1 MLTRSRRRTFIAC
14 LLVSGALSFEVLAQV
29 ALSDTALL
37 ESPIRTE
44 RDRQADARRKPLELL
59 KLAQVTP
66 GMTVLDIA
74 SGGGYTAQIFALAVG
89 SKGKV
94 WAQIAKPSPALETRL
109 AEHPQANLQV
119 LARPLED
126 LFSAELPR
134 VDRATLIFSYH
145 DIVNTPTER
154 SKMNTAIFNALKPG
168 GFLIVMDHA
177 ATAGTGV
184 SQTSTLHRID
194 QQVVIAELTSVGFK
208 LDGQSEAWKNPADA
222 HEQHSSKMEIPTDRF
237 ALRFVRPKE

>member
-1 MLTRSRRRTFIAC
+1 MFSQSRRCLLVAC
-14 LLVSGALSFEVLAQV
+14 VLVSGALSFEISAQV
-29 ALSDTALL
+29 SPSDAALL
-37 ESPIRTE
+37 ASPIRTE
-44 RDRQADARRKPLELL
+44 RDRQADARRQPLDLL
-59 KLAQVTP
+59 KFAQVAP

-89 SKGKV
+89 SNGKV

-145 DIVNTPTER
+145 DIVNTPAER

-194 QQVVIAELTSVGFK
+194 QQVVIAELTAVGFK
-208 LDGQSEAWKNPADA
+208 LDGQSEAWKNSADT

-237 ALRFVRPKE
+237 ALRFVRPN

>member
-1 MLTRSRRRTFIAC
+1 MFAQSRRRSLVAC
-14 LLVSGALSFEVLAQV
+14 LLVACTLSFELCAQV

-59 KLAQVTP
+59 KLAQIAP

-74 SGGGYTAQIFALAVG
+74 SGGGYTAQVFALAVG
-89 SKGKV
+89 VNGKV
-94 WAQIAKPSPALETRL
+94 WAQIARPSPALETRL
-109 AEHPQANLQV
+109 AAQPQANLQV

-126 LFSAELPR
+126 LFAADLPR
-134 VDRATLIFSYH
+134 VDRVTLILSYH

-154 SKMNTAIFNALKPG
+154 SIMNKAIFNALKPG

-177 ATAGTGV
+177 GKAGSGI
-184 SQTSTLHRID
+184 SETSTLHRID
-194 QQVVIAELTSVGFK
+194 QEVVVAELTAVGFK
-208 LDGQSEAWKNPADA
+208 LDGQSEAWANPSDTR
-222 HEQHSSKMEIPTDRF
+222 EQHSSKMDAPSDRF
-237 ALRFVRPKE
+237 ALRFIRPN

>member
-1 MLTRSRRRTFIAC
+1 MFTQSRRRSLVAY
-14 LLVSGALSFEVLAQV
+14 LLVFYSLSFETCAQV
-29 ALSDTALL
+29 ALSDAALL
-37 ESPIRTE
+37 DSPIRTD
-44 RDRQADARRKPLELL
+44 RDRQADARRKPLDLL
-59 KLAQVTP
+59 KLAQVAP

-89 SKGKV
+89 ANGNV
-94 WAQIAKPSPALETRL
+94 WAQIARPSPALDARL

-154 SKMNTAIFNALKPG
+154 SKMNKAIFNALKPG

-177 ATAGTGV
+177 AAAGTGV

-194 QQVVIAELTSVGFK
+194 QQVVIAELTAVGFK
-208 LDGQSEAWKNPADA
+208 LDGQSEAWKNSADT
-222 HEQHSSKMEIPTDRF
+222 HEQHSSKMETPTDRF
-237 ALRFVRPKE
+237 ALRFVRPN

>member
-1 MLTRSRRRTFIAC
+1 MFTQSRRRVLFAC
-14 LLVSGALSFEVLAQV
+14 LLVSCTLSFEIGAQV
-29 ALSDTALL
+29 APSDATLL

-44 RDRQADARRKPLELL
+44 RDRQADARRKPLDLL
-59 KLAQVTP
+59 KLAQVAP
-66 GMTVLDIA
+66 GMTVLDVA

-89 SKGKV
+89 ANGKV
-94 WAQIAKPSPALETRL
+94 WAQIARPSPALDARL

-119 LARPLED
+119 LSRPLED

-145 DIVNTPTER
+145 DIVNTPTDR
-154 SKMNTAIFNALKPG
+154 SKMNKAIFSALKPG

-194 QQVVIAELTSVGFK
+194 QQVVIAELTAVGFK
-208 LDGQSEAWKNPADA
+208 FDAQSEVWKNPADTL
-222 HEQHSSKMEIPTDRF
+222 EQHSSKMEIPTDRF
-237 ALRFVRPKE
+237 ALRFVRPN

>member
-1 MLTRSRRRTFIAC
+1 M
-14 LLVSGALSFEVLAQV
+14 
-29 ALSDTALL
+29 
-37 ESPIRTE
+37 
-44 RDRQADARRKPLELL
+44 
-59 KLAQVTP
+59 
-66 GMTVLDIA
+66 MVLDIA
-74 SGGGYTAQIFALAVG
+74 SGGGYTAQVFALAVG
-89 SKGKV
+89 ANGKV
-94 WAQIAKPSPALETRL
+94 WAQIAKPSPALDARL
-109 AEHPQANLQV
+109 TEHPQANLQV

-126 LFSAELPR
+126 LFAAELPR

-145 DIVNTPTER
+145 DIVNTPTDR
-154 SKMNTAIFNALKPG
+154 SKMNKAIFNALKPG

-208 LDGQSEAWKNPADA
+208 LDGQSEAWKNPADT

-237 ALRFVRPKE
+237 ALRFVRPNE